1 MSFNISYIFE
11 IQDKMTA
18 QLNQISGKMDKFNDA
33 IQKQNNQFK
42 KLNETT
48 NRHIDTVKR
57 LAGAYLTFEGGRR
70 VINVLKDFD
79 TALLGI
85 KANADGLTA
94 DTFQALKD
102 QAITLGTTTEF
113 TATQVAN
120 GMVDLAK
127 AGLKANEIIEA
138 TPAILDSATAAGVG
152 FESASSM
159 LVSSISALGRKMEE
173 IPRLADLTA
182 KAANISNA
190 SFGDIAM
197 AISRGGSAAF
207 EFNTNIEETYAA
219 MAILSESLMSGERAG
234 SSFRSMLRELGVY
247 SKQGAEAL
255 AQYGLTY
262 DDINPKTNKLND
274 IIAKLQPLL
283 KDTNAAY
290 KLLGDEGKV
299 AGVMLAANAEK
310 FNSHTKALENSTGS
324 AKGMAE
330 VMRSGLK
337 GSIDNLFSAIE
348 GLIIKLGDAG
358 LTNAIKSVTNVLTAF
373 TRVLSDPIFINIVV
387 PIGKIAAEVWLLSK
401 AFMFLGGTATL
412 QAIRSFSIMLM
423 SSVTLGSGLTT
434 LRIILLSVATS
445 MRAVLLANPFT
456 AILVGAL
463 AFYELIKKIPA
474 IMEAIYNKFA
484 FVRSIGNFLT
494 GGLDESQQLQRP
506 KSILGSEGGMSIM
519 EQVAQ
524 NKAGGQFQ
532 GNMNINFNNIPK
544 GTNIETTTKG
554 ADYMKLGVNS
564 AFAI

>member
-18 QLNQISGKMDKFNDA
+18 QLNQISGKMDKFNNA
-33 IQKQNNQFK
+33 IQKQNDKFK

-48 NRHIDTVKR
+48 SSHIDTIKR

-70 VINVLKDFD
+70 VINTLQDFD

-85 KANADGLTA
+85 KANADGLTN
-94 DTFQALKD
+94 DTFKALKD
-102 QAITLGTTTEF
+102 QAIALGSTTEF
-113 TATQVAN
+113 TATQVAS

-127 AGLKANEIIEA
+127 AGLKANEIMA
-138 TPAILDSATAAGVG
+138 STPAILDAATAAGVG
-152 FESASSM
+152 FEDASSM
-159 LVSSISALGRKMEE
+159 LVSSISALGRQMEE

-219 MAILSESLMSGERAG
+219 MAILSEGLMSGERAG

-255 AQYGLTY
+255 AKYGLTY

-283 KDTNAAY
+283 QDTNAAY
-290 KLLGDEGKV
+290 QLLGDEGKV
-299 AGVMLAANAEK
+299 AGVVLSANADK
-310 FNSHTKALENSTGS
+310 FNAHTKALENSTGS
-324 AKGMAE
+324 AKVMADI
-330 VMRSGLK
+330 MRSGLK
-337 GSIDNLFSAIE
+337 DSIDSLFSAIE

-358 LTNAIKSVTNVLTAF
+358 LTNAIKSVANALTGF
-373 TRVLSDPIFINIVV
+373 TRILSDPIFINFVV

-412 QAIRSFSIMLM
+412 QAIRSFAIMLAG
-423 SSVTLGSGLTT
+423 SVTLGGGLTT
-434 LRIILLSVATS
+434 LRVILLSVATS
-445 MRAVLLANPFT
+445 MRAVMLANPFT
-456 AILVGAL
+456 AIMVGAL
-463 AFYELIKKIPA
+463 LFYELIKKIPD
-474 IMEAIYNKFA
+474 IMQKIYDKFA

-506 KSILGSEGGMSIM
+506 KSIAGGEGGTSFMQ
-519 EQVAQ
+519 QVVQ
-524 NKAGGQFQ
+524 NRAGATAKADVNVNFA
-532 GNMNINFNNIPK
+532 NMPK
-544 GTNIETTTKG
+544 GSNVQTKTRG
-554 ADYMKLGVNS
+554 ADFLKLGINS
-564 AFAI
+564 LAL